1 VVEKAT
7 GEKRLAFRFKDNLV
21 TSDHICEGLLA
32 EYLQMINLEHP
43 NILKAYQFFEQ
54 ILGKFKMYYI
64 VFEQIP
70 KRRTLLQRIQE
81 TPTKFVESDVAT
93 II

>member
-70 KRRTLLQRIQE
+70 KRRTLLQRI
-81 TPTKFVESDVAT
+81 
-93 II
+93 